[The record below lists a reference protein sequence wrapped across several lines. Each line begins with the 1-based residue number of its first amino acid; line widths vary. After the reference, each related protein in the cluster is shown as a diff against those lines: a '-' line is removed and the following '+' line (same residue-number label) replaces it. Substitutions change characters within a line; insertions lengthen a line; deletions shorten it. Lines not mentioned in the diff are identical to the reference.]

1 MKETVYALVFLVI
14 FWKIK
19 DKISLKC
26 VQLPCGK
33 VRGHVTYPYSKKI
46 NGDLFVAQTFLIG
59 LFKFFNHLKLGI
71 QHVYPLNIFPW
82 QLCLTFPYFNK
93 C

>member
-46 NGDLFVAQTFLIG
+46 NGDLFCCSDISYWPFQIFQPFETWDTACVSFKYISLATLLNFS
-59 LFKFFNHLKLGI
+59 LF
-71 QHVYPLNIFPW
+71 Q
-82 QLCLTFPYFNK
+82 
-93 C
+93 